1 VSRELPPRRRL
12 STPAGSVIV
21 LRGDASAWDD
31 DPGGLHAA
39 LQHINRET
47 GHPVVFVD
55 TATPDGLDLSVTRR
69 GEAITA
75 LSAAIGP
82 ANDLRHPD
90 ADTDDGA
97 ADLLAE
103 LADAGWVLVRVEQ

>member
-75 LSAAIGP
+75 LSAAIG
-82 ANDLRHPD
+82 R
-90 ADTDDGA
+90 DTDDGA